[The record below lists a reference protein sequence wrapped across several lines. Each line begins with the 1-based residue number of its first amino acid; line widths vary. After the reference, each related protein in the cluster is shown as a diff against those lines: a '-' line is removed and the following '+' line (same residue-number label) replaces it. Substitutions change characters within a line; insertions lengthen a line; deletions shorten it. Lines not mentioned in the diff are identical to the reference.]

1 MLWVFVEA
9 AAGLPASSTRHY
21 LACVRT
27 GQGVRRNN
35 DAQAREKIRAKS
47 TAWLRARENDE
58 KPKKNHTPICTFSRV
73 PNPLILH
80 GFFQFSDACA

>member
-9 AAGLPASSTRHY
+9 AAGLPAPSTRHY

-27 GQGVRRNN
+27 GQGVRGNN

-58 KPKKNHTPICTFSRV
+58 KPKKNHAPVSSFSRV
-73 PNPLILH
+73 PNPLI
-80 GFFQFSDACA
+80 FRAIF